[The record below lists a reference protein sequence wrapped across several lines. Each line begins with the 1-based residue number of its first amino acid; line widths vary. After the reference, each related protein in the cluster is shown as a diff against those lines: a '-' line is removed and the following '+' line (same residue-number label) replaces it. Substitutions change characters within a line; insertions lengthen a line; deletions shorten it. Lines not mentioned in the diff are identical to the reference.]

1 MFGALGKRG
10 LIGFSDASEQ
20 QGFCFGEWN
29 GMPMGFFLGP
39 RGFEIRVPLFP
50 LFICYGSGG
59 LYCALEKCRGR
70 RFILGFNVGG
80 RKKKGVESLV

>member
-1 MFGALGKRG
+1 MHLSNKVFVLV
-10 LIGFSDASEQ
+10 
-20 QGFCFGEWN
+20 N
-29 GMPMGFFLGP
+29 GMECLWVFFLRP

-59 LYCALEKCRGR
+59 PYCALEKCRGR